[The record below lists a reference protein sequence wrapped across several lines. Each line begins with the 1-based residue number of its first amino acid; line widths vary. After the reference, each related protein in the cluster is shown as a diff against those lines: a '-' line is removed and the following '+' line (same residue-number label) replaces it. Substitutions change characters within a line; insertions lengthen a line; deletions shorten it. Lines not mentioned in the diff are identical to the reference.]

1 MATTSNFDSSEKE
14 FPLAATGEPTD
25 QLAPEEDDLGDDD
38 LEDEANTEDEAF
50 DDEPMEDEE
59 DLDEDEVKRLF
70 PGEDDYTKDEEDE
83 EPYEGI
89 RHGDEEDEGLVDDN
103 MTGMPVVPSPS

>member
-1 MATTSNFDSSEKE
+1 MATTSNFNSSEKE

-25 QLAPEEDDLGDDD
+25 QLAPEEDDLEDYD

-50 DDEPMEDEE
+50 DDEPIEDEE